1 MSTIP
6 ALGAQ
11 PYRSTL
17 PALLQQDDGKSGAA
31 NGAKAT
37 KLAPLSDDVTLSSS
51 GIDLQKR
58 VDSVGNAT
66 VDLAQNLLGSFAQSL
81 FGDAAKGAQISFDSV
96 SLDTSSSYGAL
107 VQHSS
112 GPNGSSDTAAFQ
124 LTDSSHFLGKG
135 TITTADGRKFD
146 FEVEVQYEA
155 RIEGGISQSTS
166 AANNGQAN
174 NHGKSADAG
183 KAADSHGKAANS
195 ANGAKSDTLPTVQL
209 PNIDFPGSLVDLF
222 KLIGQDLTANLL
234 GGAAGLGQSGSQDA
248 SGDQSQGQGGSLTL
262 RLLKLIDSPTPLDL
276 YAPPNTAE
284 SRAKALADSYATQ
297 PGAPSAPPAL
307 STSTPAAT
315 TAAAT
320 APTSASQA
328 AANKA

>member
-17 PALLQQDDGKSGAA
+17 PALLPQDDGKSGAA

-37 KLAPLSDDVTLSSS
+37 KLAPLGNDVKLSSS

-155 RIEGGISQSTS
+155 KIEGGISQSSS

-174 NHGKSADAG
+174 NHGKAADAG
-183 KAADSHGKAANS
+183 KANDSNGKA

-209 PNIDFPGSLVDLF
+209 PNIDFPGSLADLF

-248 SGDQSQGQGGSLTL
+248 NAEQNQGQGGSLTL

-284 SRAKALADSYATQ
+284 SRAKALADTYATQ

-315 TAAAT
+315 TAAGT

-328 AANKA
+328 GAKAA

>member
-17 PALLQQDDGKSGAA
+17 PALLPQDDGKSGAA

-37 KLAPLSDDVTLSSS
+37 KLAPLGNDVTLSRS

-155 RIEGGISQSTS
+155 RIEGGISQSS
-166 AANNGQAN
+166 GAANNGQAN
-174 NHGKSADAG
+174 NHGKAADAG
-183 KAADSHGKAANS
+183 KANDSNGKA

-209 PNIDFPGSLVDLF
+209 PNIDFPGSLADLF

-234 GGAAGLGQSGSQDA
+234 GGAAGLGQSGAQDA
-248 SGDQSQGQGGSLTL
+248 SGDQSQAQGGSLTL

-307 STSTPAAT
+307 SASTPAAT

-328 AANKA
+328 GANAA

>member
-17 PALLQQDDGKSGAA
+17 PALLPQDDGKSGAA

-37 KLAPLSDDVTLSSS
+37 KLAPLSNDVTLSSS

-66 VDLAQNLLGSFAQSL
+66 VDLAQNLLGSFAQAL

-124 LTDSSHFLGKG
+124 LSDSSHFLGKG

-155 RIEGGISQSTS
+155 RIEGGISQSTN

-174 NHGKSADAG
+174 NHGKAG
-183 KAADSHGKAANS
+183 DNHGKPANDANS
-195 ANGAKSDTLPTVQL
+195 TKPGTLPTVQL

-222 KLIGQDLTANLL
+222 KLIGQDMTANLL
-234 GGAAGLGQSGSQDA
+234 GGAAGLGQSGAQES
-248 SGDQSQGQGGSLTL
+248 SGDQNQGQGGSLTL

-307 STSTPAAT
+307 SASTPAAT
-315 TAAAT
+315 TAA

>member
-17 PALLQQDDGKSGAA
+17 PALLPQDDGKSGAA

-37 KLAPLSDDVTLSSS
+37 KLAPLGNDVTLSSS

-124 LTDSSHFLGKG
+124 LSDSSHFLGKG

-155 RIEGGISQSTS
+155 RIEGGISQSSS

-174 NHGKSADAG
+174 NHGKAADAG
-183 KAADSHGKAANS
+183 KAGDSHGKAANS

-234 GGAAGLGQSGSQDA
+234 GGAAGLGQSGAQDT

-307 STSTPAAT
+307 SASTPAAT
-315 TAAAT
+315 SAAAT

-328 AANKA
+328 GPKAA

>member
-17 PALLQQDDGKSGAA
+17 PALLPQDDGKSGAA

-37 KLAPLSDDVTLSSS
+37 KLAPLGNDVTLSRS

-124 LTDSSHFLGKG
+124 LTDSSHFLGRG

-155 RIEGGISQSTS
+155 RIEGGISQSTG

-174 NHGKSADAG
+174 NHGKAG
-183 KAADSHGKAANS
+183 DSHGKASNS
-195 ANGAKSDTLPTVQL
+195 ANDAKSDTLPTVQL
-209 PNIDFPGSLVDLF
+209 PNIDFPGSLLDLF

-234 GGAAGLGQSGSQDA
+234 GGAAGLGQSSAQDS
-248 SGDQSQGQGGSLTL
+248 SGDQGQGQGGSLTL
-262 RLLKLIDSPTPLDL
+262 RLLKLIDSPSPLDL

-297 PGAPSAPPAL
+297 PGAPSTPPAL
-307 STSTPAAT
+307 SASTPAAT
-315 TAAAT
+315 TAAA
-320 APTSASQA
+320 PTSASQA
-328 AANKA
+328 GANAA